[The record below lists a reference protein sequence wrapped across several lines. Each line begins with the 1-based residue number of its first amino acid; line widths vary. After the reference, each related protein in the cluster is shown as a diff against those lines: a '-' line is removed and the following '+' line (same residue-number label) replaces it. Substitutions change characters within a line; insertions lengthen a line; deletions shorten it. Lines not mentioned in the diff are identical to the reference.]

1 MGAPFRSDRIV
12 TNCRITHFT
21 KMLKLIY
28 CGLTAY
34 ISKLNTY
41 HSPQVGLWALWKD
54 FLVKNWLAW
63 EGKTN
68 GSE

>member
-1 MGAPFRSDRIV
+1 
-12 TNCRITHFT
+12 
-21 KMLKLIY
+21 MLKLIY

-54 FLVKNWLAW
+54 LLVKNWLAW